1 MKTHPL
7 LLAGA
12 SAILWL
18 CAPVA
23 RAEDDLHVLYQEGRA
38 AFFSGQFEIAREKLA
53 LVLAKSPGHPQT
65 RAMMA
70 QIEQK
75 IGADNTLL
83 RKSYEKIV
91 IEKFEVSDAE
101 LSEALQALKILA
113 KNASGGK
120 IIPNVIVRDA
130 EIGKKPITLNLSKI
144 PLSEALRYL
153 ADLSGAHLSY
163 DKTAVIFSKPGT

>member
-1 MKTHPL
+1 MKTNTL

-12 SAILWL
+12 AAILWL
-18 CAPVA
+18 CAPVV

-38 AFFSGQFEIAREKLA
+38 AFFAGQFEIAREKLA
-53 LVLAKSPGHPQT
+53 LVLAKSPEHPQT

-83 RKSYEKIV
+83 RKSYEKII

-101 LSEALQALKILA
+101 LGEALQALKILA

-120 IIPNVIVRDA
+120 VIPNVIVRDA
-130 EIGKKPITLNLSKI
+130 DLGKKPISLSLSKI

-163 DKTAVIFSKPGT
+163 DKTAAIFSKPGS